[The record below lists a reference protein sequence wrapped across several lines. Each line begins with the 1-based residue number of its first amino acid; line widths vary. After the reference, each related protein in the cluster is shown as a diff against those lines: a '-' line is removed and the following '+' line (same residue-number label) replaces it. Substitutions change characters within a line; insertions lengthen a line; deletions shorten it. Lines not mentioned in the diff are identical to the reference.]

1 MTELKVKGSES
12 LKPSDRELMLSFI
25 KGDEIAFRILYDR
38 FVRRV
43 FSMAYRFSRNY
54 ETSRD
59 ITQEVFLRLYQKREL
74 YKPEISFN
82 TFFYR
87 LTYNC
92 ILNYIRDHKNDI
104 SDTEATPISLSM
116 PTTPE
121 QVAEAHERF
130 ERIEKNLDRLPTNQ
144 KTAFILNK
152 IEGLS
157 YNEVAE
163 IMGININTVKSLIH
177 RATIS
182 VMEIKDE

>member
-1 MTELKVKGSES
+1 MADLKGKGFDPLKMTDAEIMLRF
-12 LKPSDRELMLSFI
+12 RE
-25 KGDEIAFRILYDR
+25 GEAAAFRVLYDR

-54 ETSRD
+54 ETARD
-59 ITQEVFLRLYQKREL
+59 ITQEVFLRLYQKKDL
-74 YKPEISFN
+74 YNPEISFN

-92 ILNYIRDHKNDI
+92 ILNYIRDHR
-104 SDTEATPISLSM
+104 DTLSENEPTPVSFSSSV
-116 PTTPE
+116 TPE
-121 QVAEAHERF
+121 QTAFANELLKN
-130 ERIEKNLDRLPTNQ
+130 IEKRLDELPEKQ

-157 YNEVAE
+157 YEETAQV
-163 IMGININTVKSLIH
+163 MDTNINTVKSLIH

-182 VMEIKDE
+182 IMEIKDE